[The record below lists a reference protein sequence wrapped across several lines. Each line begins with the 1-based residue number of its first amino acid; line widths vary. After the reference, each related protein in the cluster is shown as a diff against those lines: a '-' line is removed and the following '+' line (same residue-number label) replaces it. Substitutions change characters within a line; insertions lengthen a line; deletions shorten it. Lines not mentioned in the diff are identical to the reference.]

1 MARSWSIS
9 LLSLFGWQESWRG
22 IFGRVSLFYGVQSQ
36 IGASGQTAVVSFT
49 CRYIT
54 RPAIAN
60 ERQLQRNP
68 TVSSGA
74 EAVIA
79 IASHLQSQTFATD
92 PPARVNGRLNCAVG
106 ALCAVGAAINNRL

>member
-1 MARSWSIS
+1 MIFICYIEIGHLCRIRISLARSWSIS

-60 ERQLQRNP
+60 ERQLQRTRP
-68 TVSSGA
+68 SP
-74 EAVIA
+74 
-79 IASHLQSQTFATD
+79 Q
-92 PPARVNGRLNCAVG
+92 GRK
-106 ALCAVGAAINNRL
+106 RL